1 MGNEREHSRG
11 IANSG
16 FTLIEVIVAVG
27 VLAIVATSVLSFFS
41 QSAKYNANARM
52 QQRATLASQTVTE
65 DIMSYGDLSEMAYS
79 YQTINKGNGWEIVNS
94 ADPTTCTPLTSIVT
108 PAGETVT
115 SVATSTGAL
124 AGGNGMKYYFK
135 RPVIVDGTEFLA
147 MVTVDPTPYST
158 PAGGGTPGDKLQDAN
173 DNIAAPSSISKV
185 YYNDLSMP
193 ELRSIYTD
201 CNIVAVQS
209 DEDETG
215 INLLASEIG
224 GGASGRAEIRSR
236 IPSGRTWREISIELR
251 YATKEVAGSTEIDE
265 DFVEAK
271 VYFTYRT
278 KNNDGTAIVKHV
290 DVVEDEYA
298 VDDLKNIYIFYQN
311 FCSTYAPSD
320 NTKTDQI
327 NLRVNNSA
335 KPGDYSSASDL
346 ITKLNKR
353 LNVYLIFT
361 RNASMSDMDYEAYQ
375 PMMRFLPAAVTS
387 IIARDNDTSRAMLIS
402 NAIKGINLDGTG
414 LIQSKRDEDYKS
426 YTQLGGSLKEF
437 TDAHTGVLLAKDQT
451 LVADVKVQIFDK
463 TGQTEYQISD
473 TGKGE

>member
-1 MGNEREHSRG
+1 MGNKREHSKG

-65 DIMSYGDLSEMAYS
+65 DIMSYADLSEMAYS
-79 YQTINKGNGWEIVNS
+79 YQTTNKDNGWAIVNS
-94 ADPTTCTPLTSIVT
+94 ADPTTCTPLASVLT
-108 PAGETVT
+108 PSGDTVT

-135 RPVIVDGTEFLA
+135 RPVVVDGTEFTA

-158 PAGGGTPGDKLQDAN
+158 PAGGGSPGDKLQDAN
-173 DNIAAPSSISKV
+173 DNIAASSISKV
-185 YYNDLSMP
+185 YYNDLNMP

-215 INLLASEIG
+215 LNLLANQVG
-224 GGASGRAEIRSR
+224 GGASGLATIRSR
-236 IPSGRTWREISIELR
+236 IPTGRTWREIDITLR
-251 YATKEVAGSTEIDE
+251 YATKEVAGSTEID
-265 DFVEAK
+265 DDYVEAK
-271 VYFTYRT
+271 VEFVYRT
-278 KNNDGTAIVKHV
+278 RNDDGSVIDKTV
-290 DVVEDEYA
+290 DVIEDEYA

-311 FCSTYAPSD
+311 FCTTYAASD
-320 NTKTDQI
+320 DTKTDQI
-327 NLRVNNSA
+327 TLMVKNSA
-335 KPGDYSSASDL
+335 KPGDMSSAADL
-346 ITKLNKR
+346 NTKLNKR
-353 LNVYLIFT
+353 LSVYLIFT
-361 RNASMSDMDYEAYQ
+361 RNAGLSDMDYESYQ
-375 PMMRFLPAAVTS
+375 PMFRFGGVAVAS
-387 IIARDNDTSRAMLIS
+387 IIARDTDTSKAMIVS
-402 NAIKGINLDGTG
+402 NAINGVNLDGTG
-414 LIQSKRDEDYKS
+414 LVQSERDEDNKTYIQS
-426 YTQLGGSLKEF
+426 GGSEKHF
-437 TDAHTGVLLAKDQT
+437 TNAHTGVLLAKDQT

-463 TGQTEYQISD
+463 TGETEYQVSD